1 MVEVVNGYH
10 QALVAAGAIVWE
22 FEEFGSYQGDW
33 LAVVEYNGERGL
45 VWGSYGSCD
54 HCDAFQGEFD
64 WDADGAPDY
73 SERLAVFGESYLE
86 HLYSTA
92 ELYKHFQKNAEWDG
106 EAQDV
111 LDFLYKVDVAYY
123 I

>member
-1 MVEVVNGYH
+1 MNRYH
-10 QALVAAGAIVWE
+10 ESLVAAGAVVLE

-33 LAVVEYNGERGL
+33 LAVVDYNGKRGL

-54 HCDAFQGEFD
+54 HCDAFEAEFD

-73 SERLAVFGESYLE
+73 SERLAAFGKSYLDAP
-86 HLYSTA
+86 LYYTP
-92 ELYKHFQKNAEWDG
+92 ELYKHFQKQAEWDG

-111 LDFLYKVDVAYY
+111 VEFLRKVDILYKV
-123 I
+123 

>member
-1 MVEVVNGYH
+1 MNGYH
-10 QALVAAGAIVWE
+10 ESLVAAGAVVLE

-33 LAVVEYNGERGL
+33 LAVVDYNGERGL
-45 VWGSYGSCD
+45 VWGRYGSCD

-73 SERLAVFGESYLE
+73 SERLAVFGKDYLE
-86 HLYSTA
+86 DLHTSR
-92 ELYKHFQKNAEWDG
+92 ELREHFEKDAEWDG

-111 LDFLYKVDVAYY
+111 LEFLRKVDVLYKV
-123 I
+123 